1 MQGFLFPSDGW
12 KISIRWSQHD
22 GLAVNHTA
30 SWWWICAFFN
40 IYTPSKILAKNK
52 KEYRFNGNQRRNLK
66 YEKLENTLN
75 YVKTIKNIKALAV
88 CWLSGW
94 YCFTK
99 KVLCVLIPILSVRNV
114 RVGTGFPPTPQTS
127 HSSYDWMSLC
137 CVCDRHSVTPRCFP
151 TFCSKLWLWE
161 GSGSS
166 MTLNR
171 NKLVLH
177 MSITGVL
184 NADLS
189 LFIRNS
195 R

>member
-52 KEYRFNGNQRRNLK
+52 KEYRWESKKTWKSWK
-66 YEKLENTLN
+66 YYIN

-99 KVLCVLIPILSVRNV
+99 KVLCVLIPILFVRNV
-114 RVGTGFPPTPQTS
+114 RVGTGFLPHPRHLIPVMIECLCVVYVTDIQSPQGVSPPFAQ
-127 HSSYDWMSLC
+127 SSGSGKALA
-137 CVCDRHSVTPRCFP
+137 PA
-151 TFCSKLWLWE
+151 WLWI
-161 GSGSS
+161 GI
-166 MTLNR
+166 NWFYICR
-171 NKLVLH
+171 
-177 MSITGVL
+177 
-184 NADLS
+184 
-189 LFIRNS
+189 
-195 R
+195 